1 MAVAAVRSRLVKHEL
16 PPRATLRLELV
27 LCGRAKCGKL
37 HGPYWYG
44 YFWEGR
50 RTRKVYIGKH
60 LPAEVVRRRMKDRP
74 RKLGSAHD
82 ARVLRELQLDWTEG
96 DDEG

>member
-1 MAVAAVRSRLVKHEL
+1 
-16 PPRATLRLELV
+16 LRRELV
-27 LCGRAKCGKL
+27 LCGRAKCAKL

-44 YFWEGR
+44 YFWHEG

-60 LPAEVVRRRMKDRP
+60 LPPELVRRRMKERP
-74 RKLGSAHD
+74 RKRGSAHD
-82 ARVLRELQLDWTEG
+82 ARVVQELQLDWTEG